1 MRAAGLY
8 GTDYLF
14 RTAATVVGVG
24 VNTGQEALYPVT
36 FIDSTGKLLTG
47 ASNYTLHFE
56 PGQTPPVDAFWS
68 LTIYNNKSLFVANPI
83 DRYLVGQYTEGL
95 KNNTD
100 GSLDIYI
107 QNANPGADRESNWL
121 PAPSAQDS
129 SKIKLVLRAY
139 LPDESVLNGTWSPPP
154 VIQNNN

>member
-1 MRAAGLY
+1 MQQLVY
-8 GTDYLF
+8 TELTTYSVL
-14 RTAATVVGVG
+14 AATVVGVG

-47 ASNYTLHFE
+47 VSNYTLHFE

-129 SKIKLVLRAY
+129 SKRSNWFYVHTFQMNLF
-139 LPDESVLNGTWSPPP
+139 
-154 VIQNNN
+154 